1 MTHRSLHDF
10 HSQTN
15 RLVVNSPIIFDVNS
29 LVIPEGKSKVEY
41 SVPYQQSLKVV
52 VSKVS
57 KTFMFRGVYQGKKIS
72 KVLGKYPDLTLD
84 QAINIVLT
92 FLAKMKQGINPIAE
106 LEHFENVATL
116 SDFFYKTYLPLAKLN
131 KKSWK
136 DDISRFKNHIEP
148 ILGAIQ
154 LNKITAAM
162 LSDLMLTVKGENR
175 SNATVNRSRALLSS
189 IFNLAFERE
198 LIDIS
203 PMSRVKKF
211 VEQNHIERYLS
222 EDELKRL
229 MKVLA
234 NHAYYGI
241 DNQIIVSIVEML
253 LLTGARKGEVLNL
266 KWSDLDEVNHLWK
279 LNENKSGKPRIIQLN
294 SQAQQTIRK
303 MSRKYP
309 YVFAN
314 PATALPYNDIR
325 KTFQNILQ
333 AAQIENFR
341 IHDLRHNF
349 ASMAVNN
356 GCDIYVVQHLLG
368 HASPT
373 TTQRYAHLRQ
383 DTLRNASEM
392 LAERINEARPNT

>member
-1 MTHRSLHDF
+1 M
-10 HSQTN
+10 
-15 RLVVNSPIIFDVNS
+15 NSPFAINASTNLGMSQFFNIEK
-29 LVIPEGKSKVEY
+29 LTLPEGKSKVEI
-41 SVPYQQSLKVV
+41 SIPHVKGLKVV
-52 VSKVS
+52 VSNAS
-57 KTFMFRGVYQGKKIS
+57 KSFMFRAVFAQKKIS
-72 KVLGKYPDLTLD
+72 CMIGKYPDISLE
-84 QAINIVLT
+84 QAINIVIQYQHSLN
-92 FLAKMKQGINPIAE
+92 KGINP
-106 LEHFENVATL
+106 LEEKKRVKNLPTL
-116 SDFFYKTYLPLAKLN
+116 KDFFYKTYLPLAKLN

-136 DDISRFKNHIEP
+136 DDISRFKNHIEAT
-148 ILGAIQ
+148 LGAIQ
-154 LNKITAAM
+154 INIITAAM
-162 LSDLMLTVKGENR
+162 LSDLMLEIKGENR

-189 IFNLAFERE
+189 MFNLAFERE
-198 LIDIS
+198 VIDLS

-222 EDELKRL
+222 DDELQRL
-229 MKVLA
+229 MQILTNHKV
-234 NHAYYGI
+234 HGI
-241 DNQIIVSIVEML
+241 ENQIIVGIVEML

-266 KWSDLDEVNHLWK
+266 KWSDLDENNHLWK

-294 SQAQQTIRK
+294 SEAQLIIRR

-325 KTFQNILQ
+325 KTFQNILE

-392 LAERINEARPNT
+392 LAGRINSARPTL